1 MLPAQ
6 LLEGLPGGPG
16 ASCLYIRVSLTDTFD
31 RFLIIPM
38 FPCERFGQNLIQ
50 GGGGL
55 LPVAPGVAVQL
66 GLLLRSEG
74 DHLHTPKLK
83 ISWASVNPG
92 SEASSPPCKRGG

>member
-1 MLPAQ
+1 
-6 LLEGLPGGPG
+6 
-16 ASCLYIRVSLTDTFD
+16 
-31 RFLIIPM
+31 
-38 FPCERFGQNLIQ
+38 
-50 GGGGL
+50 
-55 LPVAPGVAVQL
+55 VAPGVAVQL